1 MSKYAYW
8 TPLFD
13 GEAPPHWKHDMPWGL
28 DYDVPSKRPNQPS
41 WIKDTRYTVPL
52 DAVRDRMPLDNLV
65 AELARYEDYELAER
79 GIFIGVFLA
88 ENG

>member
-8 TPLFD
+8 KPLFD
-13 GEAPPHWKHDMPWGL
+13 GEAPPHWKCGMAWALEGEAPE
-28 DYDVPSKRPNQPS
+28 KRTNEPS
-41 WIKDTRYTVPL
+41 WIKDTTYTVPL
-52 DAVRDRMPLDNLV
+52 DAARDRVPLDKLV

-79 GIFIGVFLA
+79 GIFIGVFLG

>member
-8 TPLFD
+8 KPLFD
-13 GEAPPHWKHDMPWGL
+13 GEAPPHWKCGMAWAL
-28 DYDVPSKRPNQPS
+28 EYDTPEKRHTEPS

-52 DAVRDRMPLDNLV
+52 DAVRDRMPLENLV